1 MTKTLDQVQDP
12 ELAIPITDLG
22 LIYAVR
28 EKSGKVDI
36 KMTLTS
42 MGCPLFELIETEIKS
57 NVKKVKGVKK
67 VHVELVFDP
76 PWTLEM
82 MSERGRALLGI

>member
-42 MGCPLFELIETEIKS
+42 M
-57 NVKKVKGVKK
+57 
-67 VHVELVFDP
+67 
-76 PWTLEM
+76 
-82 MSERGRALLGI
+82 